1 MNFLFQS
8 ALPTAP
14 VARLSTYT
22 APPADWA
29 MQFQVSLNEEHV
41 FLTILRD
48 GAVCVELGERVH
60 HYSLLLLARRR
71 LEDARRGLDRDSQG
85 WIDIEQLTRM
95 LGLDSNYFNL
105 QMLRARRQVLQAL
118 PLDCGA
124 PVVIERRRGE
134 VRFGGFRIGIV
145 RGASV
150 EAQGAPAHGVVVIAR
165 NEA

>member
-1 MNFLFQS
+1 MNFLFQPAVSTGPVS
-8 ALPTAP
+8 ALSAYAT
-14 VARLSTYT
+14 
-22 APPADWA
+22 PPADWA

-48 GAVCVELGERVH
+48 GATCVELGERVH

-71 LEDARRGLDRDSQG
+71 LEDAGRGLDSESQG

-105 QMLRARRQVLQAL
+105 QMLRARRQILQAL
-118 PLDCGA
+118 PLGCGA

-145 RGASV
+145 RGACV
-150 EAQGAPAHGVVVIAR
+150 EAQWTLADAADVSAR
-165 NEA
+165 NQA